1 MANESPAFRFYPRD
15 FIADTLHMT
24 AEEIGGYLLLLCVA
38 WHADRPGYIP
48 NDEELLA
55 KNARMTSKAWA
66 RCRKAILG
74 CLKVTDDGAWVYSKR
89 MDAERQKQI
98 AFSSQKSDAGKKG
111 AAKKW
116 ETHET
121 EMAVPSVCHAPA
133 IGLPMAKNS
142 FPFASAS
149 SLSDSE
155 ETLVSPSAPL
165 VLVLPAQPS
174 EKFDFASVYD
184 AFPRKKGKT
193 KGIARL
199 KATVRTPEAFEQL
212 QRAVKHAVAMYA
224 AEGTEL
230 QFVPHFSSWVGTWQD
245 FINPPQVTP
254 KALERRGQQEQSR
267 PKPPPFRKPVVVGGD
282 S

>member
-98 AFSSQKSDAGKKG
+98 AFSSRKSEAGKKG

-116 ETHET
+116 ESHET
-121 EMAVPSVCHAPA
+121 EMAVPSVCHDPA
-133 IGLPMAKNS
+133 IGLPMAKHSSS
-142 FPFASAS
+142 FAFAS

-155 ETLVSPSAPL
+155 ETSTRSPSAPL
-165 VLVLPAQPS
+165 ELVPSDVFVPDLGAAYALYPRKEGKTRGMKKLKRDITTPAQY
-174 EKFDFASVYD
+174 ERFITAVRNYARHVAGREFDKIKQFDSFVTSWEDY
-184 AFPRKKGKT
+184 
-193 KGIARL
+193 
-199 KATVRTPEAFEQL
+199 
-212 QRAVKHAVAMYA
+212 
-224 AEGTEL
+224 AEGLPFTSL
-230 QFVPHFSSWVGTWQD
+230 SRAQGS
-245 FINPPQVTP
+245 
-254 KALERRGQQEQSR
+254 QESTR
-267 PKPPPFRKPVVVGGD
+267 PKPPNFRKPVVVGGD